1 MNQKV
6 RDARK
11 NRATDLVE
19 EVENAKDDT
28 GMFKAAKALHMKHQK
43 IHFVHD
49 DQERYVSQPKEVQK
63 IIEQHFMSTLTK
75 KALTTSRSSLL
86 EQKRL
91 NRKITVKEVKAAV
104 WKMINSK
111 APGKTISM

>member
-6 RDARK
+6 RDARE
-11 NRATDLVE
+11 NRARDLVE

-43 IHFVHD
+43 IHYVHD

-75 KALTTSRSSLL
+75 KALTT
-86 EQKRL
+86 
-91 NRKITVKEVKAAV
+91 
-104 WKMINSK
+104 
-111 APGKTISM
+111 